1 MKAGT
6 AQKLLLNTISTVT
19 TVRFGT
25 TNGNLM
31 VDVELDAVR

>member
-19 TVRFGT
+19 TVR
-25 TNGNLM
+25 L
-31 VDVELDAVR
+31 DVEFDALR

>member
-19 TVRFGT
+19 TVR
-25 TNGNLM
+25 L
-31 VDVELDAVR
+31 DVELDALR